1 MLIIIKPRKMKKIIV
16 LFGLVLAVT
25 LSTYAQQ
32 DPQFSMYM
40 FNGQYL
46 NPAYVGSKGV
56 VDVTGIY
63 RYQWAGQNFEG
74 SPQSMSIGV
83 NTPFKKDQYALGV
96 YTGYDHIGHVDM
108 FNLVG
113 QFAYRIAV
121 KKSKI
126 ALGVQAGFYHYNNN
140 GLKHNLNNETDPN
153 FLNERIFFTPNVGT
167 GIYVYSDRY
176 YIGAALPHLLNMKLG
191 NEWFNG
197 GSTSDVTRQYRHLFV
212 TGGIVVGKETSPIKF
227 KPSFLMKYVQGVDRK
242 IPDFDL
248 NANFLLVDRFWLGAG
263 VRTGGNRVGPYFSDV
278 VGMFECL
285 VTQQLRVGYSY
296 DYILSNLSDFST
308 GSHEI
313 MLGYSFGYQK
323 KKFVNVRYG
332 TYF

>member
-1 MLIIIKPRKMKKIIV
+1 MKKLILLTTIV
-16 LFGLVLAVT
+16 CT
-25 LSTYAQQ
+25 LIGSAFAQQ

-56 VDVTGIY
+56 VDVTGLY
-63 RYQWAGQNFEG
+63 RFQWVGQNFDG
-74 SPQSMSIGV
+74 SPQSGSIGL

-96 YTGYDHIGHVDM
+96 YAGYDHIGHVDM

-113 QFAYRIAV
+113 QFAYRIPV

-126 ALGVQAGFYHYNNN
+126 ALGVQAGFYHFNNN
-140 GLKHNLNNETDPN
+140 GLKHTLYNPGDPSFDNEQV
-153 FLNERIFFTPNVGT
+153 FFTPNVGA
-167 GIYVYSDRY
+167 GIYAYSKRY
-176 YIGAALPHLLNMKLG
+176 FVGASIPHLLNMKLG

-197 GSTSDVTRQYRHLFV
+197 GSNSDVSRQYRHLFV
-212 TGGIVVGKETSPIKF
+212 TAGVVIGKENATVKF
-227 KPSFLMKYVQGVDRK
+227 KPTVLMKYVQGSDK
-242 IPDFDL
+242 NIPDFDL
-248 NANFLLVDRFWLGAG
+248 NANFLFVDRFWLGAG
-263 VRTGGNRVGPYFSDV
+263 VRTGGNRIGPYFSDV
-278 VGMFECL
+278 VGIFECL
-285 VTQQLRVGYSY
+285 VTQQLRIGYSY

-313 MLGYSFGYQK
+313 MLGYSFGFQK

>member
-1 MLIIIKPRKMKKIIV
+1 MKKLNTFLLIV
-16 LFGLVLAVT
+16 VALVSVV
-25 LSTYAQQ
+25 YAQQ
-32 DPQFSMYM
+32 DPQYSMYM

-56 VDVTGIY
+56 VDITGIY
-63 RYQWAGQNFEG
+63 RYQWAGQNFDG
-74 SPQSMSIGV
+74 SPQSASLGV
-83 NTPFKKDQYALGV
+83 NTPFRKEQYALGL
-96 YTGYDHIGHVDM
+96 YAGFDHIGHVNM

-113 QFAYRIAV
+113 QFAYRIPV

-126 ALGVQAGFYHYNNN
+126 SLGVQAGFYHFDNN
-140 GLKHNLNNETDPN
+140 GLKHNLYDPN
-153 FLNERIFFTPNVGT
+153 DASYQNEQVFFTPNVGT
-167 GIYVYSDRY
+167 GIYAYSKRY
-176 YIGAALPHLLNMKLG
+176 YIGAAMPHLLNMKLG

-197 GSTSDVTRQYRHLFV
+197 GSNSDVTRQYRHLFI
-212 TGGIVVGKETSPIKF
+212 TGGIVVGKETATVKF
-227 KPSFLMKYVQGVDRK
+227 KPSFLMKYAQGVDKK

-248 NANFLLVDRFWLGAG
+248 NANFLIVDRFWLGAG
-263 VRTGGNRVGPYFSDV
+263 VRTGGNRVGPYFSDI

-313 MLGYSFGYQK
+313 MIGYQFGFDK